1 METSYKVLGTY
12 VYSFRAYTIKS
23 LLEKN
28 GIEVLLH
35 YEDGEANAGAME
47 KGVCLKVKEQDFA
60 KASRLLEEFSKESNI
75 NPLEHEPEIRRI
87 LVPVDFSD
95 QTQHICEYALDLA
108 ERFNA
113 EILIMHACYIPSL
126 DAALLS
132 ESSVYSVTLDEH
144 LHNLESSAQ
153 SNLDQ
158 LIKQLKE
165 RNRNS
170 EQKELNI
177 KPLLVKGFADDEIYI
192 VYQEYQPDLIVMGN
206 SSRGVKSHKLYG
218 SVTQEIIEN
227 VLVPVIVAPSKP
239 VTTNL
244 KEIRNI
250 LYITNFDN
258 SDIRAIH
265 KLIYLVSP
273 FHLKLHVVHLGG
285 NGSGGWNEIK
295 LEGLKEHLRKEFM
308 GFNFHTEIISDPNQL
323 EKLENYI
330 QEHKIDIL
338 SMVTHKRNFLS
349 RLFKSNLTE
358 KILFNSTRPMLIF
371 H

>member
-1 METSYKVLGTY
+1 MESIYKTLGTY
-12 VYSFRAYTIKS
+12 IYSFRAYTIKS

-28 GIEVLLH
+28 GIEVLMH
-35 YEDGEANAGAME
+35 YEEVAATPGAME
-47 KGVCLKVKEQDFA
+47 KGVCLKVKDVDFE
-60 KASRLLEEFSKESNI
+60 KANKLLEDFSKESNV
-75 NPLEHEPEIRRI
+75 NRLEHEPEIRRI
-87 LVPVDFSD
+87 LVPVDFSE
-95 QTQHICEYALDLA
+95 QTEHICDYAMDLA
-108 ERFNA
+108 ERFSA

-144 LHNLESSAQ
+144 LHNLESGAQ
-153 SNLDQ
+153 NSLDQ
-158 LIKQLKE
+158 LIGKLKE
-165 RNRNS
+165 KTRLQNR
-170 EQKELNI
+170 KELSI

-206 SSRGVKSHKLYG
+206 SSRGEKSHKLYG

-239 VTTNL
+239 ITTNL

-285 NGSGGWNEIK
+285 TTNGGWNEIK
-295 LEGLKEHLRKEFM
+295 LEGLKEHLRKEFT
-308 GFNFHTEIISDPNQL
+308 GFNFHTEIISEPNQL

-330 QEHKIDIL
+330 QNHQIDIL

>member
-1 METSYKVLGTY
+1 METTYKVLGTY
-12 VYSFRAYTIKS
+12 VYSLRAYTIKS

-28 GIEVLLH
+28 GIHVLMQF
-35 YEDGEANAGAME
+35 EESETSAGAIE
-47 KGVCLKVKEQDFA
+47 KGVCLKVKEADYRQASDLIEDFT
-60 KASRLLEEFSKESNI
+60 KQSNY
-75 NPLEHEPEIRRI
+75 NLLEHEPEIKKI
-87 LVPVDFSD
+87 LVPVDFSE
-95 QTQHICEYALDLA
+95 QTEHLCEYALDLA
-108 ERFNA
+108 VRFDA

-144 LHNLESSAQ
+144 LHSLEASAQ

-158 LIKQLKE
+158 LISKL
-165 RNRNS
+165 RNKS
-170 EQKELNI
+170 KTLIQKDLQI

-206 SSRGVKSHKLYG
+206 SSRGAKSHKLYG

-239 VTTNL
+239 ITTDL

-285 NGSGGWNEIK
+285 NSSGGWNEIK
-295 LEGLKEHLRKEFM
+295 LEGLKEHLRKEFT
-308 GFNFHTEIISDPNQL
+308 GFNFHTEIISEPNQL
-323 EKLENYI
+323 EKLEGYI
-330 QEHKIDIL
+330 QNHQIDIL